1 MGVPIET
8 PQPDATQGQFRVILH
23 YGELY
28 TGLKTWGSPA
38 MILYPVSPGCFC
50 LEPWSSLKCPR

>member
-50 LEPWSSLKCPR
+50 LEPWSS